1 MLPGAE
7 AFKRDMIISLR
18 RRAGARFGEAEEIAD
33 VMACV
38 VSPTARWMT
47 YTTVDSSW
55 NCDPGA
61 SGV

>member
-1 MLPGAE
+1 MGGVGNDPFFVLPGAE

-38 VSPTARWMT
+38 VSLRR
-47 YTTVDSSW
+47 
-55 NCDPGA
+55 G
-61 SGV
+61 G